1 MVYLVIPAEDGILT
15 SFLYKG
21 RIQDRSQQPSTVYDG
36 VSKILLY
43 SDGRVVGP
51 FDLVSDDGGSVSCGI
66 SEPVLSVPHGPVR
79 VPMRIS
85 DTMASRLLSSAKPAP
100 GYVPVTGDS
109 FADGLLASAEDGRI
123 RFVSEDWDVMSRCTS
138 VLSGL
143 KIPFSMTSPFEIH
156 IDDEDLCSKC
166 AAIPVPSRIP
176 DDGFMSG
183 FLAPR
188 TSAGRVLR
196 CPDWAVEAYGGKV
209 IVARDPYGNPTVSPM
224 CSKTFP
230 FDRIG
235 RPEGRA
241 DAQGVPESFA
251 FAAAE
256 AIYLSALESGGY
268 AVSRVWSDSMC
279 SMCRASKDGSAL
291 TLVLIPRLCDEA
303 AFQMRDHD
311 IPESAR
317 VVALGRKVRSAPM
330 ERVKPFLSARGI
342 DWKCVS
348 ALSDPGPDVTERV
361 AAEAERCLGAVWG
374 AYSS

>member
-1 MVYLVIPAEDGILT
+1 MVYLIIPAEDGILS

-21 RIQDRSQQPSTVYDG
+21 RIQTRSRQSSTVYEDVSG
-36 VSKILLY
+36 VFLY
-43 SDGRVVGP
+43 SDGRLVGP
-51 FDLVSDDGGSVSCGI
+51 FDMVSNDGGSASFSI
-66 SEPVLSVPHGPVR
+66 SEPVRSVPYQPVR
-79 VPMRIS
+79 TPTRIP
-85 DTMASRLLSSAKPAP
+85 DALASRLLSSAEPALE
-100 GYVPVTGDS
+100 YVSVTGDG

-138 VLSGL
+138 VLSSL
-143 KIPFSMTSPFEIH
+143 RIPFSMTSPFEILV
-156 IDDEDLCSKC
+156 DDEALCSKC
-166 AAIPVPSRIP
+166 AAIPVPSRVP
-176 DDGFMSG
+176 NDEFMSG

-196 CPDWAVEAYGGKV
+196 CPEWAVEAYGGKV

-224 CSKTFP
+224 SSDIFP

-235 RPEGRA
+235 RPEDRA
-241 DAQGVPESFA
+241 DALRVPESFA

-256 AIYLSALESGGY
+256 AIYMSALESGGY
-268 AVSRVWSDSMC
+268 AVSRIWSDSLC
-279 SMCRASKDGSAL
+279 SMCQASKDGDSL

-311 IPESAR
+311 IPGSAR
-317 VVALGRKVRSAPM
+317 VVALGRKIRSAPM

-342 DWKCVS
+342 DWTCVS